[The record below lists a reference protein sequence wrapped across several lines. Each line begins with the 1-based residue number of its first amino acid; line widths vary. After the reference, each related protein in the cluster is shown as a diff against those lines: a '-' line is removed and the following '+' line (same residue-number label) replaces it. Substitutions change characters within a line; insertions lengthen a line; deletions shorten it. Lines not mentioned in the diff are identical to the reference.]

1 MKFFKLYIGDYQRDT
16 GHLSVAEH
24 GAFLLMLQH
33 YYATEKPLPTGKALH
48 RLLRATEKHERD
60 AIDTVS
66 AMFWTETEQG
76 LVNARADDEIGKAS
90 HQREVN
96 REIGKRGGR
105 PKKTESVTESDSE
118 QEPNHNPNQTPDSR
132 QKQNQERFQTGE
144 VLPASPPREEP
155 DNRTA
160 AGTVCARL
168 RAEAGMIHTNPH
180 DPRLIAALDAGTP
193 PDLIVSTAREYP
205 GKPLAYVVQAARGRH
220 QDSLVPIDGGLAHD
234 PANSHRR
241 TRTAGLS
248 APDRVRAAIAERD
261 ARLAAETGGRT
272 FDNAAG

>member
-66 AMFWTETEQG
+66 AMFWTETEHG
-76 LVNARADDEIGKAS
+76 LVNARADDEIRKAS

-118 QEPNHNPNQTPDSR
+118 PEPNHNPNQTPDSR
-132 QKQNQERFQTGE
+132 QEHSSLRSEGRERSPAGSRLPPDWSLPDDWLTVATGIGVPACSVPVEAEKFRDHWLAKSGKDGRKADWLATWRTWCRNSVEWTYKQKSGGTRGTNQ
-144 VLPASPPREEP
+144 P
-155 DNRTA
+155 
-160 AGTVCARL
+160 ARL
-168 RAEAGMIHTNPH
+168 
-180 DPRLIAALDAGTP
+180 
-193 PDLIVSTAREYP
+193 
-205 GKPLAYVVQAARGRH
+205 
-220 QDSLVPIDGGLAHD
+220 
-234 PANSHRR
+234 
-241 TRTAGLS
+241 S
-248 APDRVRAAIAERD
+248 AVDRVRAASA
-261 ARLAAETGGRT
+261 
-272 FDNAAG
+272 AAGFGPEPAGLVIDA